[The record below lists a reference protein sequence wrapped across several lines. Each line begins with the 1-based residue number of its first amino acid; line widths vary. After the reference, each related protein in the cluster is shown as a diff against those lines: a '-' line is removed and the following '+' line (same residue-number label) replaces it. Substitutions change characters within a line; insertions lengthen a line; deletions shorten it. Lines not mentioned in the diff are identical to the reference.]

1 MNKLIK
7 PVFGI
12 LFVLAFTYS
21 AVAQRRV
28 QMPVRRGYPIN
39 RVGRPGPGK
48 RIEVVKEAFISQ
60 QLKLTPQQSKVFW
73 PMYRQYVQE
82 LTAIRILKRLNNTNA
97 SEDGTVQ
104 IDKELA
110 YEAQLVD
117 VRKHYRDEFLKI
129 LPPEKVSELY
139 KSEREFNDEMVKQ
152 LSERSV
158 RAGD

>member
-1 MNKLIK
+1 MTKLLK

-12 LFVLAFTYS
+12 LFILAFSYS
-21 AVAQRRV
+21 GFAQRRV
-28 QMPVRRGYPIN
+28 QIPVRRGFPIN
-39 RVGRPGPGK
+39 RARQTGPGK
-48 RIEVVKEAFISQ
+48 KLEVVKENFIGR
-60 QLKLTPQQSKVFW
+60 QLKLTPEQSRAFW
-73 PMYRQYVQE
+73 PLYRQYVQE
-82 LTAIRILKRLNNTNA
+82 LTAIRILKRINNSEA
-97 SEDGTVQ
+97 STDGTVQ

-117 VRKHYRDEFLKI
+117 IRKHYRDEFLKI

-139 KSEREFNDEMVKQ
+139 KSEREFNDEMLKQ

>member
-7 PVFGI
+7 PVLGM
-12 LFVLAFTYS
+12 LLLLAFTYS
-21 AVAQRRV
+21 GFSQRRMQV
-28 QMPVRRGYPIN
+28 PVRRGYPIN
-39 RVGRPGPGK
+39 RAGRAGPGK
-48 RIEVVKEAFISQ
+48 KIELVKEAFIGQ
-60 QLKLTPQQSKVFW
+60 QLKLTPDQSKAFW

-82 LTAIRILKRLNNTNA
+82 LTAIRILKRMNNTNA

-139 KSEREFNDEMVKQ
+139 KSEREFNDEMLKQ

>member
-1 MNKLIK
+1 MTKLLK

-12 LFVLAFTYS
+12 LFILAFSYS
-21 AVAQRRV
+21 SFAQRRV
-28 QMPVRRGYPIN
+28 QIPVRRGFPIN
-39 RVGRPGPGK
+39 RARQTGPGK
-48 RIEVVKEAFISQ
+48 KLEVVKENFIGR
-60 QLKLTPQQSKVFW
+60 QLKLTPEQSRAFW
-73 PMYRQYVQE
+73 PLYRQYVQE
-82 LTAIRILKRLNNTNA
+82 LTAIRILKRINNSEA
-97 SEDGTVQ
+97 STDGTVQ

-117 VRKHYRDEFLKI
+117 IRKHYRDEFLKI

-139 KSEREFNDEMVKQ
+139 KSEREFNDEMLKQ

>member
-12 LFVLAFTYS
+12 LFILAFGYS
-21 AVAQRRV
+21 SFGQLRV
-28 QMPVRRGYPIN
+28 QPPVRRGFPIN
-39 RVGRPGPGK
+39 RARQPNAGK
-48 RIEVVKEAFISQ
+48 RLELVKENFLNR
-60 QLKLTPQQSKVFW
+60 QLKLTSEQSRAFW
-73 PMYRQYVQE
+73 PLYRQYVQE
-82 LTAIRILKRLNNTNA
+82 LTAIRILKRLNNTDA
-97 SEDGTVQ
+97 SADGTVQ

-117 VRKHYRDEFLKI
+117 IRKHYRDEFLKI

-139 KSEREFNDEMVKQ
+139 KSERQFNDEMLKQ

>member
-12 LFVLAFTYS
+12 LFILAFSYS
-21 AVAQRRV
+21 SFGQRRM
-28 QMPVRRGYPIN
+28 QMPVRRGFPIN
-39 RVGRPGPGK
+39 RTVQPNPGRK
-48 RIEVVKEAFISQ
+48 LELVKESFISR
-60 QLKLTPQQSKVFW
+60 QLKLTPEQSKAFW
-73 PMYRQYVQE
+73 PLYRQYVQE
-82 LTAIRILKRLNNTNA
+82 LTAIRILKRLNNTDA
-97 SEDGTVQ
+97 SADGTVQ

-110 YEAQLVD
+110 YEAQMVD

-139 KSEREFNDEMVKQ
+139 KSEREFNDEMLKQ